1 LRVLSRRQRYDIDVV
16 KPEKQDAGERVHN
29 WNEVYQAYTPELAV
43 IEAQRCLL
51 CEHAPCMQACPLHN
65 DIPGAFFLLGEGDF
79 VGAAEKFLETSNMPD
94 VCGRICPQ
102 EKLCEGA
109 CVVGA
114 RKSPVTIGK
123 LEAFT
128 LDFVR
133 HSYGYPVRERAPL
146 TGMNVAVVGAGPA
159 GLAVAEE
166 LAVHGHSVTVL
177 EMWPAPGG
185 LLMYGIP
192 NFKLD
197 KEIVRDKLHY
207 LEALGIR
214 FVCNYHVGRDHSI
227 EALLEGH
234 CDIPGAPDEGFDLV
248 FLGYGAVKGGEM
260 KIEGEHLKHVYQAT
274 EYLVR
279 GNLPTDLLP
288 ASLWDGKE
296 NGAANPH
303 PHVGAVTLVVGGG
316 DTGMDC
322 VRTARRLNPNGKV
335 YCLYR
340 RTEAEMLGRIEE
352 RIHAREEGVIFEYL
366 TLPIRFLGDKDGV
379 LCAAECVRME
389 LGAPDAKGRRS
400 PVPIGGSNFTLP
412 CDTAVLAIGYNAD
425 TEIPDSTPELKT
437 TKWGTVI
444 VESEETGRTTR
455 EDIYA
460 AGDAVRGAD
469 LVVTALAAARK
480 ASATMHQRLME
491 LKAKRDMRGAA

>member
-1 LRVLSRRQRYDIDVV
+1 MLNRRQRYDIDVV
-16 KPEKQDAGERVHN
+16 KPDKQDAGERVHN
-29 WNEVYQAYTPELAV
+29 WNEVYQSYTPELAV
-43 IEAQRCLL
+43 LEAQRCLL

-79 VGAAEKFLETSNMPD
+79 VGAAEKFLETSTMPD

-128 LDFVR
+128 IDHVR
-133 HSYGYPVRERAPL
+133 HSYGYPVRQREPL

-159 GLAVAEE
+159 GLGVAEE
-166 LAVHGHSVTVL
+166 LAVRGHNVTVL
-177 EMWPAPGG
+177 EAWPAPGG

-214 FVCNYHVGRDHSI
+214 FVCNYHVGRDHPV
-227 EALLEGH
+227 EALLDGH
-234 CDIPGAPDEGFDLV
+234 CDIPGAPQQGFDLV

-279 GNLPTDLLP
+279 GNLPSDLLP
-288 ASLWDGKE
+288 PALL
-296 NGAANPH
+296 NGEAGGNPH
-303 PHVGAVTLVVGGG
+303 PHAGDVTVVVGGG

-322 VRTARRLNPNGKV
+322 VRTARRLNPAGKV

-340 RTEAEMLGRIEE
+340 RTEAEMLGRVEE

-366 TLPIRFLGDKDGV
+366 TLPIRLLGDEQGV
-379 LCAAECVRME
+379 LRGAECVRME
-389 LGAPDAKGRRS
+389 LGTPDAKGRRS
-400 PVPIGGSNFTLP
+400 PVPIAGSNYILP
-412 CDTAVLAIGYNAD
+412 CDTAVLAIGYNCD
-425 TEIPDSTPELKT
+425 TEIPETTPALKM

-444 VESEETGRTTR
+444 VDSEESGRTTR

-480 ASATMHQRLME
+480 AAVTMHQRLME
-491 LKAKRDMRGAA
+491 LKTTRASHGTA